1 MPKSKRTNSGNES
14 DSDDGGFLT
23 RFHHLP
29 TVNAPEDPPRI
40 INVRVQN
47 TFSSSY
53 VLTSSRT
60 VITVSMVR
68 KKNQSHKLN
77 F

>member
-1 MPKSKRTNSGNES
+1 MPKTKRSNSGNES

-29 TVNAPEDPPRI
+29 TVNVPEEPARI
-40 INVRVQN
+40 INVREN
-47 TFSSSY
+47 TFTSSY

-68 KKNQSHKLN
+68 PKVAI
-77 F
+77 